1 MKDFFKYWDKKA
13 QKRRKSWEGKLARKL
28 GSHSEIEEIRE
39 DVFKP
44 FNRIPNFDGFCE
56 LRASHYTMQNPLAE
70 WKGGTFRFSENKLR
84 DALRQQ
90 GGKLD
95 LFNVTIEHS
104 VCEKKHYTD
113 LDTVTCTYGAATM
126 IIKRFSTKGVPFG
139 YYEITPCTR
148 FDDNCPM
155 QMEETGFYTL
165 DIATLL
171 MEMDAECNLRE
182 EEFLYYTKGLRLARI
197 EGSVA
202 KDIEFK
208 LWDDTIIFEK
218 VKSLVNRY
226 NYRYVV
232 DPVLASA
239 MKPWMKAVR
248 EFMEKITTADK
259 DQEKLVFSAFVRNK
273 WGSIVTSPE
282 DYVKTVFRPYLDTQ
296 GLQEAKV
303 YVHELGKVLIVIEY
317 QGCKLL
323 LKASDLSAPSQY
335 PYQCYFYPY
344 AEETD
349 SFFNACYGVQDIYH
363 IKFKMLTLSAIA
375 KYVKLMPKYK
385 DTIDSLKA
393 KVTEAFQTITG

>member
-1 MKDFFKYWDKKA
+1 M
-13 QKRRKSWEGKLARKL
+13 
-28 GSHSEIEEIRE
+28 
-39 DVFKP
+39 FKP
-44 FNRIPNFDGFCE
+44 FNRIPNFDDFWE
-56 LRASHYTMQNPLAE
+56 LAESHYTTKNPLAE
-70 WKGGTFRFSENKLR
+70 WRGGKFCFSEVGLR
-84 DALRQQ
+84 DALLQY
-90 GGKLD
+90 GGNLNE
-95 LFNVTIEHS
+95 FTATREHS
-104 VCEKKHYTD
+104 VCERRHFTD
-113 LDTVTCTYGAATM
+113 LDTFTFTYGAATM
-126 IIKRFSTKGVPFG
+126 IIKRFFTKGVPFG

-155 QMEETGFYTL
+155 EMEETGFYTL

-226 NYRYVV
+226 NYRYGV
-232 DPVLASA
+232 DPVLTSA
-239 MKPWMKAVR
+239 MKPWMKAVQ
-248 EFMEKITTADK
+248 EFMEKITMVDK
-259 DQEKLVFSAFVRNK
+259 DQEKLVFSAFVRDR
-273 WGSIVTSPE
+273 WGSLVTSPE

-303 YVHELGKVLIVIEY
+303 YVHALGKELIVIEY

-363 IKFKMLTLSAIA
+363 INFKMLTLSAIA

-393 KVTEAFQTITG
+393 KVTEAYQTITGK

>member
-1 MKDFFKYWDKKA
+1 MKDFKKYWDKKA

-44 FNRIPNFDGFCE
+44 FNRIPNFDDFWE
-56 LRASHYTMQNPLAE
+56 LAESHYTTKNPLAE
-70 WKGGTFRFSENKLR
+70 WRGGKFCFSEVGLR
-84 DALRQQ
+84 DALLQY
-90 GGKLD
+90 GGNLNE
-95 LFNVTIEHS
+95 FTATREHS
-104 VCEKKHYTD
+104 VCERRHFTD
-113 LDTVTCTYGAATM
+113 LDTFTFTYGAATM
-126 IIKRFSTKGVPFG
+126 IIKRFSTKGVPFS

-155 QMEETGFYTL
+155 RMEETGFYTL

-226 NYRYVV
+226 NYRYDV
-232 DPVLASA
+232 DPVLTSA
-239 MKPWMKAVR
+239 MKPCMKAVQ
-248 EFMEKITTADK
+248 EFMEKITAADK
-259 DQEKLVFSAFVRNK
+259 DQEKLVFSAFVRDN
-273 WGSIVTSPE
+273 WGSFVTSPE
-282 DYVKTVFRPYLDTQ
+282 DYVKTVFRHYLDTQ

-303 YVHELGKVLIVIEY
+303 YVHELGKVLIVIEF

-323 LKASDLSAPSQY
+323 LKASSPYAQSK
-335 PYQCYFYPY
+335 YQCYFYPY

-349 SFFNACYGVQDIYH
+349 SFFNDRYGVQDIYH
-363 IKFKMLTLSAIA
+363 INFKMLTLSAIA

-393 KVTEAFQTITG
+393 KVTEAFQTITGK